1 MAYTETRTVGYGKR
15 LGNSVKGIGSGF
27 IMLLIGTILLWW
39 NEGNYV
45 ATDKMINEAQGSC
58 VHVEDVTKVDP
69 EFEGQLIHA
78 IAPTSTKD
86 SLSDP
91 MFKVGAVCVKLSRDV
106 EYYQWVENKHEE
118 RKDKV
123 GGSEEII
130 TTYTYEQ
137 KWSNSPVSSSNFK
150 EAGHT
155 NTVKLSGI
163 EDADEIAENVK
174 FGGYDLPGFLI
185 SQISGFK
192 DLDIN
197 IPADQIT
204 DLSKRAGGN
213 AVLLNGVATQ
223 AENDSTATSEGL
235 AETNMVHQ
243 QGNVLYIGRNSGAPE
258 NGDMRITFKYVT
270 APKAASVIA
279 KTQGETFAKF
289 VAKNGKTLSV
299 LTVGTHSMEEMFQ
312 TEHDNNSFLTW
323 ALRIVGLLL
332 IIGAFKSIF
341 GILYMLF
348 KVLPF
353 LADIVEMG
361 VGLVAGILGFAWS
374 LIIIAL
380 AWLWYRPLIG
390 GAILAIVVGLIAY
403 GVMRG
408 KKAKA
413 EKLAAEPAPA
423 SV

>member
-1 MAYTETRTVGYGKR
+1 MAYTETRTVGYGSR
-15 LGNSVKGIGSGF
+15 LGNSIKGIGSGF
-27 IMLLIGTILLWW
+27 VMLLIGTILLWW

-45 ATDKMINEAQGSC
+45 STEKMLEEAQGSC

-78 IAPTSTKD
+78 IAPTSTTD

-118 RKDKV
+118 HKDKV
-123 GGSEEII
+123 GGGEEIV
-130 TTYTYEQ
+130 TTYTYEK
-137 KWSNSPVSSSNFK
+137 KWSSSPVSSGSFK

-174 FGGYDLPGFLI
+174 FGGYNLPSFLI

-197 IPADQIT
+197 LPADQVT
-204 DLSKRAGGN
+204 DLSKRAGGST
-213 AVLLNGVATQ
+213 ALLNGAAAQV
-223 AENDSTATSEGL
+223 ENDSTASAANL
-235 AETNMVHQ
+235 AETDMVHQ
-243 QGNVLYIGRNSGAPE
+243 QGNVLYIGRNTGSPE
-258 NGDMRITFKYVT
+258 IGDMRITFKYVT

-279 KTQGETFAKF
+279 KTQNDTFAKF
-289 VAKNGKTLSV
+289 VSKNGKTLSV
-299 LTVGTHSMEEMFQ
+299 LSVGSHSMEEMFQ
-312 TEHDNNSFLTW
+312 TEHDNNSLLTW
-323 ALRIVGLLL
+323 VLRIVGILL

-361 VGLVAGILGFAWS
+361 VGLVAGVLGIAWS

-380 AWLWYRPLIG
+380 AWLWYRPVIG
-390 GAILAIVVGLIAY
+390 CIILAIVVGLIAY
-403 GVMRG
+403 GVTRG

-413 EKLAAEPAPA
+413 EKAAVEPAPA
-423 SV
+423 Q